1 MSVQNP
7 PTQIV
12 PIYNSTNFLIATEGL
27 SISTGDNRYYK
38 LSGGI
43 LSGLMTAN
51 AGINSVGPISIS
63 DTTQS
68 TSRTTGSLVVSGGL
82 GVSLDTHMN
91 NLHLNAS
98 SSELKISGVNGYL
111 NINNNTNAS
120 TSSSSGALQCAGG
133 AYFGGN
139 SLMNANLTLQGAS
152 STLALSGASSVLT
165 LSNTSASTSSTTGA
179 LRCGG
184 GAGFGGSCFLSGLTA
199 GGSNNFDFSGSSGNF
214 LYRNRNSCKIV
225 RNTTLNVNNNTWTQL
240 TGCGISNGGF
250 DTSISSNMNA
260 TDSITI
266 RRSGI
271 YKIVAYGKTGYAFTT
286 SIKILLNGTNTS
298 TNRFIQGLSLGA
310 GTDDSFIC
318 LENVCSLSNNDVLR
332 VYYYQDSGVA
342 KTFGSATDIADYLSL
357 AVIYLGET

>member
-139 SLMNANLTLQGAS
+139 SIMNANLQVNTITA
-152 STLALSGASSVLT
+152 TSGANAINFSNSSGT
-165 LSNTSASTSSTTGA
+165 FSTTTGA
-179 LRCGG
+179 VTLG
-184 GAGFGGSCFLSGLTA
+184 GATTFNNRLLYNVQNVITGNTTIDFTTDKGSTVLVPIA
-199 GGSNNFDFSGSSGNF
+199 PSGSS
-214 LYRNRNSCKIV
+214 
-225 RNTTLNVNNNTWTQL
+225 
-240 TGCGISNGGF
+240 
-250 DTSISSNMNA
+250 
-260 TDSITI
+260 SITI
-266 RRSGI
+266 TLPAISANPSNEFYFVNI
-271 YKIVAYGKTGYAFTT
+271 NNTGVTT
-286 SIKILLNGTNTS
+286 FISVNNPATEMFDNGLTT
-298 TNRFIQGLSLGA
+298 I
-310 GTDDSFIC
+310 
-318 LENVCSLSNNDVLR
+318 SLSSQYDR
-332 VYYYQDSGVA
+332 VRL
-342 KTFGSATDIADYLSL
+342 TSL
-357 AVIYLGET
+357 FNSSSPTVRVWLTG

>member
-139 SLMNANLTLQGAS
+139 SLMNGNLTVNS
-152 STLALSGASSVLT
+152 SGTVI
-165 LSNTSASTSSTTGA
+165 LSNTTASTNSSTGA
-179 LRCGG
+179 LQCAGG
-184 GAGFGGSCFLSGLTA
+184 G
-199 GGSNNFDFSGSSGNF
+199 
-214 LYRNRNSCKIV
+214 
-225 RNTTLNVNNNTWTQL
+225 
-240 TGCGISNGGF
+240 
-250 DTSISSNMNA
+250 
-260 TDSITI
+260 
-266 RRSGI
+266 
-271 YKIVAYGKTGYAFTT
+271 
-286 SIKILLNGTNTS
+286 
-298 TNRFIQGLSLGA
+298 
-310 GTDDSFIC
+310 
-318 LENVCSLSNNDVLR
+318 
-332 VYYYQDSGVA
+332 
-342 KTFGSATDIADYLSL
+342 
-357 AVIYLGET
+357 